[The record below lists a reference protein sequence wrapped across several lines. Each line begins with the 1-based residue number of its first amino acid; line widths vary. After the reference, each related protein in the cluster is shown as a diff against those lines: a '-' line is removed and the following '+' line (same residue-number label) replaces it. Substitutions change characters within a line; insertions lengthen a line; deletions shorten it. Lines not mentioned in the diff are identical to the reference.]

1 MATCVIIGPGGKL
14 GEAIARRFGHEGLE
28 LALVGRNP
36 DRLAEQAAA
45 LARSHIQARTY
56 HCELTDIESLLRC
69 LDATASEGE
78 TPECL
83 VYNAAMVRTGT
94 ALESSPA
101 DLAASIAVNALGAH
115 AAAQRF
121 GPAMKQRG
129 RGSILLTGGGLALHP
144 ESGYSELSIGKAALR
159 ALALCLAG
167 EVAPD
172 VKLAILRFVAPY
184 ACTAL
189 WTPRSLL
196 IATGTY
202 TPVGAPQVKW
212 CSNEAQ

>member
-1 MATCVIIGPGGKL
+1 
-14 GEAIARRFGHEGLE
+14 
-28 LALVGRNP
+28 
-36 DRLAEQAAA
+36 
-45 LARSHIQARTY
+45 
-56 HCELTDIESLLRC
+56 
-69 LDATASEGE
+69 
-78 TPECL
+78 
-83 VYNAAMVRTGT
+83 VYNAAMARTGT

-121 GPAMKQRG
+121 GAAMKQRG

-172 VKLAILRFVAPY
+172 VKLAIFEICGAIRLHSSLDPSVIADRYWDVHSG
-184 ACTAL
+184 
-189 WTPRSLL
+189 RSPAGEVVL
-196 IATGTY
+196 
-202 TPVGAPQVKW
+202 
-212 CSNEAQ
+212 E